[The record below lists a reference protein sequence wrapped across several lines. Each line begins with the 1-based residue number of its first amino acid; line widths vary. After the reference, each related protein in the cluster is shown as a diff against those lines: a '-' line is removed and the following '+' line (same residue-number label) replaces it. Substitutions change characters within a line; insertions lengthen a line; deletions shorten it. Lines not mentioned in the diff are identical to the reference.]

1 MGLVHYIILQLKI
14 PIYLPNICK
23 REFIF
28 SPQRVFAHFLLLLK
42 YTRLKI
48 LTL

>member
-1 MGLVHYIILQLKI
+1 MSLVHYITLQLKI
-14 PIYLPNICK
+14 PVYLPKICK
-23 REFIF
+23 QEFIF
-28 SPQRVFAHFLLLLK
+28 SPQRVFAHFLLVLK